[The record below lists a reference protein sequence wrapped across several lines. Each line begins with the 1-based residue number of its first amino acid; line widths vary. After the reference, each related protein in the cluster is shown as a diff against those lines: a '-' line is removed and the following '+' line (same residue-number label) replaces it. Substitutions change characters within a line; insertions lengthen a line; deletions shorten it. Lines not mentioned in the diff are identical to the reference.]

1 MRQFDVCRGK
11 SGVLLLVLQHDA
23 IEALDTRIV
32 APLIKNS
39 GRKLIGRARLLV
51 ELEGTEYMLQL
62 DRLAA
67 IDARHL
73 GPVVGSLGT
82 RRDDIKNG
90 IDLLFFGF

>member
-11 SGVLLLVLQHDA
+11 SGGLLLVLQHDA
-23 IEALDTRIV
+23 VDALDTRIV
-32 APLIKNS
+32 APLVKNE
-39 GRKLIGRARLLV
+39 GRKMIGRARLLV
-51 ELEGTEYMLQL
+51 ELEGNEYVLQL

-73 GPVVGSLGT
+73 GLVVASLVS
-82 RRDDIKNG
+82 RQDEIKNG